1 MEQRPSVEWYRLP
14 VEEVLRLLE
23 TNPETGLS
31 EEEAQRRLAIYGPN
45 QLVERGP
52 ESPWRIFLEQFQDP
66 LVILL
71 LLSAGIS
78 AFLGDYKEA
87 IAIMIIVILNA
98 ALGFS
103 QEYRAEK
110 AIAALKRLAVPV
122 VKVLRD
128 GQVKEIPAVQLVPGD
143 IIFLEAGMTVP
154 ADARV
159 IESVNLRTQEAALT
173 GESEPVEKISDP
185 LDVPNLPLGDR
196 RNMVYMGTAVIFGR
210 GKAVVVATGMSTE
223 LGRIAAMLQ
232 SVEREPTP
240 LQRRL
245 AQLSKGL
252 AWAALVIV
260 VVVFTLGVMRGEDLE
275 TMFLTA
281 ISMAVAAV
289 PEGLPA
295 VVTIAL
301 ALGAQRMLRRKA
313 LIRKLP
319 AVETL
324 GSITVIC
331 SDKTG
336 TLTENRMTVAVLDMA
351 GYEEPLRM
359 TELLERQRSARAE
372 CPTEPDWSTLP
383 PDVGLLLLA
392 AALCNDAVL
401 VPRGEDQ
408 ETCTAVGDPTE
419 AALVLAA
426 AQVGLAKPV
435 LEQLLPRVAE
445 VPFTSRRKRMTTV
458 HRLELE
464 AAARYPWTK
473 PLQELI
479 ANNGDLPRY
488 VAFTKGAVD
497 VLLERSNRVWFQG
510 QVLPLD
516 ESWRERIQAANDRF
530 AAQGMRVLG
539 VAARRLDIE
548 PLPTAPEELE
558 RIAENDLVFLGLVG
572 ILDPPRPEAR
582 EAVATCKQ
590 AGIRPIMITGDHP
603 LTARFIARVL
613 GIIEGDNDE
622 VITGAQ
628 LETMDDE
635 TLREK
640 LKRVRVFARVSPEH
654 KLRIV
659 EALQTDGEIVAM
671 TGDGVNDAPALKK
684 ADIGVA
690 MGISGTD
697 VAKEAADM
705 ILLDDNFATIVAA
718 VEEGRVI
725 YDNVRRF
732 IQYTLSSN
740 TGEILVMLLAPFLGM
755 PLPLTPLQILW
766 INLVTDGLPG
776 LALTLEPAEEDVMRR
791 PPYKPDESVFGRGL
805 GRDTLWVGALMGL
818 VTLLG
823 GWLAWRA
830 GHEAWQTIL
839 FTVLTLSQMGNAL
852 ALRSYRRSLFQQ
864 GIFSNPALIGAVL
877 LTLVGQ
883 FAVIYIPGLQ
893 KLFHTVPLRGEDF
906 LAAMLLS
913 TVVFWAYEAKKWL
926 VRRGILRV

>member
-1 MEQRPSVEWYRLP
+1 MEWYRLP
-14 VEEVLRLLE
+14 VTEVLRHLG
-23 TNPETGLS
+23 TDPTTGLS
-31 EEEAQRRLAIYGPN
+31 EEEARRRLEQYGPN
-45 QLVERGP
+45 QIVERGP
-52 ESPWRIFLEQFQDP
+52 ESPWRIFLEQFRDP

-71 LLSAGIS
+71 LLSAAVS

-87 IAIMIIVILNA
+87 IAIMIIVVLNA
-98 ALGFS
+98 AIGFS

-128 GQVKEIPAVQLVPGD
+128 GQVKEIPASLLVPGD

-210 GKAVVVATGMSTE
+210 GKAVVVATGMQTE

-260 VVVFTLGVMRGEDLE
+260 VVVFSLGVLRGEDWE

-281 ISMAVAAV
+281 ISLAVAAV

-351 GYEEPLRM
+351 GYQKPLRM
-359 TELLERQRSARAE
+359 TELLEKQRSARAE
-372 CPTEPDWSTLP
+372 CPPEPDWSALP
-383 PDVGLLLLA
+383 PEVGLLFIA

-401 VPRGEDQ
+401 VPRSEDQ
-408 ETCTAVGDPTE
+408 ERCTAVGDPTE

-426 AQVGLAKPV
+426 AQVGLPKPV
-435 LEQLLPRVAE
+435 LEQVLPRVAE

-458 HRLELE
+458 HRWEPE
-464 AAARYPWTK
+464 VAQRYPWTQR
-473 PLQELI
+473 LQELV
-479 ANNGDLPRY
+479 ANQGSLPRY

-497 VLLERSNRVWFQG
+497 VLLARADRVWIHD
-510 QVLPLD
+510 QVQPMD
-516 ESWRERIQAANDRF
+516 EEWRARIQAANDRF
-530 AAQGMRVLG
+530 AEQGMRVLG
-539 VAARRLDIE
+539 VAARRLDVD
-548 PLPTAPEELE
+548 PLPTSPEELE
-558 RIAENDLVFLGLVG
+558 PIAEQGLVFLGLVG

-613 GIIEGDNDE
+613 GIMEDDGE

-690 MGISGTD
+690 MGITGTD

-705 ILLDDNFATIVAA
+705 VLLDDNFATIVAA

-830 GHEAWQTIL
+830 GHAAWQTIL

-852 ALRSYRRSLFQQ
+852 ALRSYRQSLFHQ
-864 GIFSNPALIGAVL
+864 GLRSNLALVGAVL

-883 FAVIYIPGLQ
+883 FAVIYVPALQ
-893 KLFHTVPLRGEDF
+893 HLFHTVPLRGEDF
-906 LAAMLLS
+906 IMAMGLS
-913 TVVFWAYEAKKWL
+913 TVVFWAYEFKKWL
-926 VRRGILRV
+926 VRRGILSV